1 MTIFNRKEEEGQVR
15 VPELEVRGETITVP
29 DQNNN
34 HEENRGQDRQYKLPK
49 TKWF

>member
-15 VPELEVRGETITVP
+15 VPELEVRGDSMTVQA
-29 DQNNN
+29 QNN
-34 HEENRGQDRQYKLPK
+34 EENQGQDKKFKLPK